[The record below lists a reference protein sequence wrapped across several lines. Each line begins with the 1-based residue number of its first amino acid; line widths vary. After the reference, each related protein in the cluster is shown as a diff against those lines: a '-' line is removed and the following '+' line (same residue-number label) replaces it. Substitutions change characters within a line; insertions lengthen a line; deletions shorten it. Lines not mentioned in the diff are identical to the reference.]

1 MSCCGQ
7 KRAALARPAPVYT
20 SPVSISAAVS
30 IRYLQDA
37 PIMVRGPSTGR
48 HYQFTGSTPVQRV
61 DAADAGPLVRS
72 GYFRAE

>member
-1 MSCCGQ
+1 
-7 KRAALARPAPVYT
+7 
-20 SPVSISAAVS
+20 
-30 IRYLQDA
+30 
-37 PIMVRGPSTGR
+37 MVRGPSTGR